1 MAGRESRATV
11 DAVNAGDVAVGVVV
25 VTYES
30 PPELLA
36 RCLGSIAQSVGAN
49 VSDVIVVDNA
59 SSTPPVVPAGAR
71 LLRRPSNNGFAAA
84 VNHGVAALSA
94 ECSFVFLLNPDAA
107 LAPDALARCASA
119 LLGADDRTVA
129 VAPKMLLAT
138 SHADGRPTIDAVGIG
153 VNAKAE
159 AANRGLG
166 QPDLGQYD
174 QIDDVFG
181 ACFGAALIRRSAFNR
196 SAVGPVDETLF
207 LYYED
212 VAWCWAAQLLG
223 YRIISEPRAMVTHVM
238 SAGVVRE
245 RPYGFKFRFT
255 ERNLLLCALMFLEP
269 SHAARV
275 VTRRGLGLLRGS
287 LRGNHFPVAGLRAL
301 AGAVWLLPHA
311 LAVRQRV
318 TRRRTRTDAEIM
330 AYRADE
336 PIFYDSVR
344 YEVLDRPAAAAY
356 AQRRLAGKET
366 V

>member
-1 MAGRESRATV
+1 M
-11 DAVNAGDVAVGVVV
+11 NAGEVAVGVVV

-36 RCLGSIAQSVGAN
+36 RCLGSVAESVGAN
-49 VSDVIVVDNA
+49 VGDVIVVDNA

-71 LLRRPSNNGFAAA
+71 LLQRSSNDGFAAA
-84 VNHGVAALSA
+84 VNAGIAAMNA
-94 ECSFVFLLNPDAA
+94 ECSLVFLLNPDAA
-107 LAPDALARCASA
+107 LAPDALALCTSA
-119 LLGADDRTVA
+119 LLGANDQTVA

-138 SHADGRPTIDAVGIG
+138 SSGDGRPTIDAVGIG

-166 QPDLGQYD
+166 QPDVGQYD
-174 QIDDVFG
+174 QIDEVFG
-181 ACFGAALIRRSAFNR
+181 ACFGAALIRRHAFDR

-223 YRIISEPRAMVTHVM
+223 YRILSQPSAVVTHVM

-245 RPYGFKFRFT
+245 RPYAFKFRFT

-275 VTRRGLGLLRGS
+275 VTRRSLGLLRGS
-287 LRGNHFPVAGLRAL
+287 LRGNHFPLAGLRAL
-301 AGAVWLLPHA
+301 AGTIWLLPHA
-311 LAVRQRV
+311 LGVRRRV
-318 TRRRTRTDAEIM
+318 TRRRIRTDVEIV
-330 AYRADE
+330 AYRDDE

-344 YEVLDRPAAAAY
+344 YEVSDRAAAEAY
-356 AQRRLAGKET
+356 AQRRLAAKET
-366 V
+366 A

>member
-1 MAGRESRATV
+1 M
-11 DAVNAGDVAVGVVV
+11 NAGEAAVGVVV

-36 RCLGSIAQSVGAN
+36 RCLDSIAQSAGAN
-49 VSDVIVVDNA
+49 VADVIVVDN
-59 SSTPPVVPAGAR
+59 SSSAPPVVPAGAR
-71 LLRRPSNNGFAAA
+71 LLQRSSNDGFAAA
-84 VNHGVAALSA
+84 VNAGIAAMSSH
-94 ECSFVFLLNPDAA
+94 CSFVFLLNPDAA
-107 LAPDALARCASA
+107 LAPDALALCISA
-119 LLGADDRTVA
+119 LLGANDRTVA

-138 SHADGRPTIDAVGIG
+138 SHADGHPTIDAVGIG

-166 QPDLGQYD
+166 QPDVGQYD
-174 QIDDVFG
+174 QIDEVFG
-181 ACFGAALIRRSAFNR
+181 ACFGAALIRRSAFDN

-223 YRIISEPRAMVTHVM
+223 YRIISEPSAIVTHVM

-245 RPYGFKFRFT
+245 RPYAFKFRFT

-269 SHAARV
+269 SHVAQV
-275 VTRRGLGLLRGS
+275 VTRRSLGLLRGS

-301 AGAVWLLPHA
+301 AGAIRLMPHA
-311 LAVRQRV
+311 FRVRRRV
-318 TRRRTRTDAEIM
+318 TRRRLRTDAEIA
-330 AYRADE
+330 AYRDDE

-344 YEVLDRPAAAAY
+344 YEVPDRGAAEAY
-356 AQRRLAGKET
+356 AQRRLAAKEPA
-366 V
+366 